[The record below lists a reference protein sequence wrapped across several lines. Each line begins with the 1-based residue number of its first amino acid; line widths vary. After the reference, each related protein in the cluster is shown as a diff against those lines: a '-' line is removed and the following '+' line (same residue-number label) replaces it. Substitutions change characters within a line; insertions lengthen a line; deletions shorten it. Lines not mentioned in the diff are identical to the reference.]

1 MRHIPQDNLGLVR
14 QALQDFPRLDHLA
27 EQTLR
32 KWLEPQGIAQSPL
45 EIDVL
50 TFHYQL
56 EPLGEGR
63 TRFRE
68 NAVISQQM
76 NLVEALLGNWQG
88 EPAAGY
94 SGFHYGNWAGLPPR
108 GPLTLVKRLE
118 PPSELSNASPYLVF
132 NGLYRRTQP
141 PRYAPDTRLPIRAE
155 SFQAYLWSLSFL
167 NNFKQSLDAYWD
179 HHLTDYQKALRIA
192 FIAACNQQMLEGSL
206 SDTQR
211 QLAWRAAGLLPR
223 GDLRL
228 SMLNV
233 YGYSA
238 TDILQIRP
246 GSGPQVLLYIPGN
259 ASPFH
264 GFADESALQ
273 HWFAAQCQEAHKRE
287 ALLDHFAR
295 ADWPDGLDFSGL
307 RTALSGLGLYP
318 RPHRFSAR
326 HPGFATSGFWNPTQ
340 IIGYRPETYSPP
352 ITTDLFKYLALRRQ
366 DRTYADADA
375 QITSNHDINKARWSS
390 YLQLASAILAPLV
403 IVLPELTPLL
413 IGDGLAQ
420 FSLGLD
426 QAINGKSLGTKAD
439 GAANQAFGL
448 FNALPT
454 AANAI
459 GRPAAVFR
467 YTRPGFFSPARLS
480 EMLGAPIGAA
490 PEAPAL
496 DSVEMAF
503 REQAVVSNTTG
514 ALVTRVDEN
523 LRHRFMAWLQTRDGL
538 VSEWVEYEFSSDSF
552 IRSRDN
558 QWVAPPRW
566 RVANEGDTALSLS
579 TERRVATDQQRMATL
594 HALGIDL
601 DLPVDYSLYTQQ
613 QTMPL
618 AKLISSVWV
627 GDQPLQGQFLETL
640 VHNAQVARAS
650 GYRLQIFLSR
660 QHPAS
665 YEFNLRTL
673 GARAEGAQVLTL
685 EHQGFFQE
693 FSRSVYYPQ
702 YLDALQ
708 GKNGVGRNFASAC
721 DILRYRLLRYYGGLY
736 LDADD
741 RLLSASAAEARP
753 PLANCTLQ
761 VTPDGLLL
769 APPVSNDQLGMYIKF
784 NSSMIASHPNN
795 PTLDAISEEI
805 LRRYHLAPD
814 FYHSRP
820 DPKLQP
826 LPFQAYARRLNLISG
841 PGALNDVID
850 ERLPLLRQLREICH
864 LLVSPVYDL
873 HATLNLRQFSEVL
886 REQVPLDRIA
896 HMGQQHSWAFP
907 DPQPDT

>member
-14 QALQDFPRLDHLA
+14 QALQDFPRPDQLA

-32 KWLEPQGIAQSPL
+32 KWLAPQGIALSPL

-88 EPAAGY
+88 EPAEGY
-94 SGFHYGNWAGLPPR
+94 SGFHYGDWAGLPPH
-108 GPLTLVKRLE
+108 GPLTLVERLE
-118 PPSELSNASPYLVF
+118 PHSELSNASPYLVF

-141 PRYAPDTRLPIRAE
+141 PRYAPDTRLPVRAE
-155 SFQAYLWSLSFL
+155 DFHAFLWSLSFL
-167 NNFKQSLDAYWD
+167 NSFKQRLEAYWEQ
-179 HHLTDYQKALRIA
+179 HLPDYQKALRIA

-206 SDTQR
+206 SETQR
-211 QLAWRAAGLLPR
+211 QLAWRAGGLLPR

-238 TDILQIRP
+238 TDILLIRP
-246 GSGPQVLLYIPGN
+246 GGGPELLLYIPGN

-264 GFADESALQ
+264 GFADESAMQ

-287 ALLDHFAR
+287 ALLAHFAR

-307 RTALSGLGLYP
+307 RTALTGLGLYP
-318 RPHRFSAR
+318 SPHRFNPW
-326 HPGFATSGFWNPTQ
+326 HPGFATSGFWDPQ
-340 IIGYRPETYSPP
+340 QVIGYRPETYSPL
-352 ITTDLFKYLALRRQ
+352 ITTELFEYLALRRQ

-375 QITSNHDINKARWSS
+375 QITSNYDINKARWSS
-390 YLQLASAILAPLV
+390 YLQLASAILTPLV

-413 IGDGLAQ
+413 IGGGLAQ

-426 QAINGKSLGTKAD
+426 QAINGKSLGEKAD

-558 QWVAPPRW
+558 QWAAPSRW
-566 RVANEGDTALSLS
+566 RVANQGDTALSLS
-579 TERRVATDQQRMATL
+579 TERRVATDQQRVATL

>member
-14 QALQDFPRLDHLA
+14 QALQDFPRPDHLA

-63 TRFRE
+63 TRLRE

-108 GPLTLVKRLE
+108 GPLTLVERLE
-118 PPSELSNASPYLVF
+118 PPSELSNASPYMVF

-287 ALLDHFAR
+287 ALLAHFAR

-326 HPGFATSGFWNPTQ
+326 HPGFATSGFWSPTQ
-340 IIGYRPETYSPP
+340 IISYRPETYSPP
-352 ITTDLFKYLALRRQ
+352 ITTDLFEYLALRRQ

-454 AANAI
+454 AADAI

-795 PTLDAISEEI
+795 PTLDAVSDEI
-805 LRRYHLAPD
+805 LRRYHLAPE

-896 HMGQQHSWAFP
+896 HMGQQHSWALP

>member
-14 QALQDFPRLDHLA
+14 QALQDFPRPDHLA

-32 KWLEPQGIAQSPL
+32 KWLEPQCIAQSPL

-63 TRFRE
+63 TRLRE

-795 PTLDAISEEI
+795 PTLDAVSDEI
-805 LRRYHLAPD
+805 LRRYHLAPE

>member
-1 MRHIPQDNLGLVR
+1 MRHIPQANLGLVR
-14 QALQDFPRLDHLA
+14 QALQDFPRPDQLA

-56 EPLGEGR
+56 EPQGEGR
-63 TRFRE
+63 TRFQE

-108 GPLTLVKRLE
+108 GPLTLVERLE

-246 GSGPQVLLYIPGN
+246 GSGPEVLLYIPGN

-287 ALLDHFAR
+287 ALLAHFAR

-352 ITTDLFKYLALRRQ
+352 ITTDLFEYLALLRQ

-480 EMLGAPIGAA
+480 ELLGAPIGAA

-523 LRHRFMAWLQTRDGL
+523 LRHRFMAWLQARDGL

-665 YEFNLRTL
+665 YELNLRTL

-702 YLDALQ
+702 YLDALH

-795 PTLDAISEEI
+795 PTLDAISDEI

-850 ERLPLLRQLREICH
+850 ARLPLLRQLREICH

>member
-1 MRHIPQDNLGLVR
+1 MRHIPPDNLGLVR
-14 QALQDFPRLDHLA
+14 QALQDFPRPDQLA

-32 KWLEPQGIAQSPL
+32 QWLEPQGIAQPPL

-76 NLVEALLGNWQG
+76 NLVEALVGNWQG
-88 EPAAGY
+88 ETAEGY
-94 SGFHYGNWAGLPPR
+94 GGFHYGDWAGPPPR
-108 GPLTLVKRLE
+108 GPLTLVERLE
-118 PPSELSNASPYLVF
+118 PLSVFSNASPYLVF

-141 PRYAPDTRLPIRAE
+141 PRYAPDTRLPVRAE
-155 SFQAYLWSLSFL
+155 DFQTYLWGLNFL
-167 NNFKQSLDAYWD
+167 NSFKQRLDTYWAQ
-179 HHLTDYQKALRIA
+179 HLADYQKGLHIA

-206 SDTQR
+206 SETHR
-211 QLAWRAAGLLPR
+211 QLAWRAAGLLPL

-246 GSGPQVLLYIPGN
+246 GSGPELLLYIPGN
-259 ASPFH
+259 AAPFH
-264 GFADESALQ
+264 GFADESAMH
-273 HWFAAQCQEAHKRE
+273 HWFAAQCQQAHKRE
-287 ALLDHFAR
+287 ALLAHFAL

-307 RTALSGLGLYP
+307 RTALIGLGLYP
-318 RPHRFSAR
+318 RPHRFNAR
-326 HPGFATSGFWNPTQ
+326 HPGFATSGFWQPKQ
-340 IIGYRPETYSPP
+340 IIDYRPDTYSPP
-352 ITTDLFKYLALRRQ
+352 ITTDLFEYLALRRQ
-366 DRTYADADA
+366 SRTYADADA
-375 QITSNHDINKARWSS
+375 QITSNHDINKGRWSS
-390 YLQLASAILAPLV
+390 YLQLATALLAPLV

-413 IGDGLAQ
+413 IGEGIAQ

-426 QAINGKSLGTKAD
+426 QAINGKSLGKKAD
-439 GAANQAFGL
+439 GVANQAFGL
-448 FNALPT
+448 FNAVPT
-454 AANAI
+454 LASAI
-459 GRPAAVFR
+459 ARPEAVFR
-467 YTRPGFFSPARLS
+467 YTRPGFYSPAPLS
-480 EMLGAPIGAA
+480 ELLGAPIGAA

-503 REQAVVSNTTG
+503 REQAIVSTTTA
-514 ALVTRVDEN
+514 ALVTRVDDS

-538 VSEWVEYEFSSDSF
+538 ISEWVEYEFASDSF
-552 IRSRDN
+552 IRSRDVH
-558 QWVAPPRW
+558 WVSPPRW
-566 RVANEGDTALSLS
+566 RVASEGDTALTLS
-579 TERRVATDQQRMATL
+579 TRRRVASDQQRMATL

-601 DLPVDYSLYTQQ
+601 DLPVDYTLYSQQ
-613 QTMPL
+613 QPAPL
-618 AKLISSVWV
+618 VKLISSVWL

-660 QHPAS
+660 QAPAN
-665 YEFNLRTL
+665 YQFNLQTL
-673 GARAEGAQVLTL
+673 SAQAPGAQLLTL
-685 EHQGFFQE
+685 EDQGFFRE

-702 YLDALQ
+702 YLDALH
-708 GKNGVGRNFASAC
+708 GKAGLGRNFASAC

-753 PLANCTLQ
+753 PLASCTLQ

-784 NSSMIASHPNN
+784 NSSMIASHPGN
-795 PTLDAISEEI
+795 PTLDAVSDEI
-805 LRRYHLAPD
+805 LRRYRLAPD

-820 DPKLQP
+820 DPLRQP
-826 LPFQAYARRLNLISG
+826 LPFQAYARRLNLITG
-841 PGALNDVID
+841 PGVLNDVID
-850 ERLPLLRQLREICH
+850 QRLPLLRQLREICQ
-864 LLVSPVYDL
+864 LLVSPIYDL
-873 HATLNLRQFSEVL
+873 HATLNLRQFNEVL

-896 HMGQQHSWAFP
+896 HMGQQHSWALP

>member
-1 MRHIPQDNLGLVR
+1 MRHIPPDNLGLVR
-14 QALQDFPRLDHLA
+14 QALQDFPRPDQLA

-32 KWLEPQGIAQSPL
+32 KWLAPQGIALSPL

-88 EPAAGY
+88 EPAEGY
-94 SGFHYGNWAGLPPR
+94 SGFHYGDWAGLPPH
-108 GPLTLVKRLE
+108 GPLTLVERLE
-118 PPSELSNASPYLVF
+118 PHSELSNASPYLVF

-141 PRYAPDTRLPIRAE
+141 PRYAPDTHLPVRAE
-155 SFQAYLWSLSFL
+155 DFQAFLWSLSFL
-167 NNFKQSLDAYWD
+167 NSFKQRLEAYWEQ
-179 HHLTDYQKALRIA
+179 HLPDYQKALRIA
-192 FIAACNQQMLEGSL
+192 FIAACNQQMLEGTL
-206 SDTQR
+206 SETQR
-211 QLAWRAAGLLPR
+211 QLAWRAGGLLPR

-238 TDILQIRP
+238 TDILLIRP
-246 GSGPQVLLYIPGN
+246 GGGPEVLLYIPGN

-264 GFADESALQ
+264 GFADESAMQ

-287 ALLDHFAR
+287 ALLAHFAR

-307 RTALSGLGLYP
+307 RTALTGLGLYP
-318 RPHRFSAR
+318 SAHRFNPW
-326 HPGFATSGFWNPTQ
+326 HPGFATSGFWDPQ
-340 IIGYRPETYSPP
+340 QVIGYRPETYSPL
-352 ITTDLFKYLALRRQ
+352 ITTELFEYLALRRQ

-375 QITSNHDINKARWSS
+375 QITSNHDINKARWSG
-390 YLQLASAILAPLV
+390 YLQLATAILAPLA

-413 IGDGLAQ
+413 IGGGLAQ

-426 QAINGKSLGTKAD
+426 QAITGKSLGNKAN
-439 GAANQAFGL
+439 GVANQAFGL
-448 FNALPT
+448 FNALPPV
-454 AANAI
+454 ANAI
-459 GRPAAVFR
+459 ARPAAVFR

-480 EMLGAPIGAA
+480 EVLGAPLGTA
-490 PEAPAL
+490 PQAPAV

-523 LRHRFMAWLQTRDGL
+523 LRHRFMAWLQTQDG
-538 VSEWVEYEFSSDSF
+538 VVGEWVEYELSSDSF
-552 IRSRDN
+552 IRLRDK
-558 QWVAPPRW
+558 QQVAPTRW
-566 RVANEGDTALSLS
+566 RVANEGDTALTPS
-579 TERRVATDQQRMATL
+579 TTRHIATDQQRMTTL
-594 HALGIDL
+594 RALGIDL
-601 DLPVDYSLYTQQ
+601 ALPVDYVPYRQLQPT
-613 QTMPL
+613 PL
-618 AKLISSVWV
+618 ARIISSVWL

-660 QHPAS
+660 QSPVS
-665 YEFNLRTL
+665 YQFNLQALST
-673 GARAEGAQVLTL
+673 RAQGAQLLTL
-685 EHQGFFQE
+685 EDQGFFRE
-693 FSRSVYYPQ
+693 FRRSVYYPQ
-702 YLDALQ
+702 YLDALH
-708 GKNGVGRNFASAC
+708 GKAGVGRNFASAC

-741 RLLSASAAEARP
+741 RLLSASAAQARP
-753 PLANCTLQ
+753 PLADCTLQ
-761 VTPDGLLL
+761 VTADGLLL

-784 NSSMIASHPNN
+784 NSSMIASHPGN
-795 PTLDAISEEI
+795 PTLDAVSDEI
-805 LRRYHLAPD
+805 LRRYCLAPD

-820 DPKLQP
+820 DPQLQP
-826 LPFQAYARRLNLISG
+826 LPFQGYARRLNLITG
-841 PGALNDVID
+841 PGVLNDVID
-850 ERLPLLRQLREICH
+850 QRLPLLRQLRETCH
-864 LLVSPVYDL
+864 LLVSPVYDMD
-873 HATLNLRQFSEVL
+873 ATLDLHQFNAVL

-896 HMGQQHSWAFP
+896 HIGQQHSWALP
-907 DPQPDT
+907 DPQRDT